1 MYKLLLA
8 TDRQDIAEQFETID
22 WTKLGYHKP
31 YYAATSL
38 EAIDCIRTKPI
49 DAVGFHF
56 EEKAAAPLTR
66 FLHIE
71 RPSLPVFSVTDNVE
85 KQTDILI
92 EMRSVL
98 NRIHADISDI
108 PYDDDMMRTLMRD
121 ELVHSLLCGEIEDYS
136 VVVRQLKL
144 IRSHVSMT
152 RPCMVY
158 EMDLPQGEIYMKQ
171 HVSAADRLERALR
184 NNFFGRY
191 VDHIYFAV
199 AVLSPRHIR
208 VVAIPEAGLEQD
220 LEDYTS
226 RANAH
231 VAQSIEMIK
240 EYLNLDI
247 SIEQCGMIPSLRAF
261 CDDEPFNEGGNG

>member
-8 TDRQDIAEQFETID
+8 TDRQDIVRQFEAID
-22 WTKLGYHKP
+22 WNRLGYHKP
-31 YYAATSL
+31 LYASSSR
-38 EAIDCIRTKPI
+38 EAIDCIRSKAL
-49 DAVGFHF
+49 DAVGLHF
-56 EEKAAAPLTR
+56 EEKAAVPLTR
-66 FLHIE
+66 FLHNE
-71 RPSLPVFSVTDNVE
+71 RPSLPVYSVTGDPD
-85 KQTDILI
+85 KQITVLI

-136 VVVRQLKL
+136 VVERQLKL
-144 IRSHVSMT
+144 IRSHVSST

-158 EMDLPQGEIYMKQ
+158 EMDMPQGEVYMTQ

-184 NNFFGRY
+184 NNFFGGY
-191 VDHIYFAV
+191 VDHIYYAV

-208 VVAIPEAGLEQD
+208 VAAVPEAGLEQD
-220 LEDYTS
+220 LDDYAN

-231 VAQSIEMIK
+231 VQHSIDMIK

-247 SIEQCGMIPSLRAF
+247 SIVQGGMIHSLRSF
-261 CDDEPFNEGGNG
+261 CEDESSNEGGN